1 MANVLSMDELQ
12 QLRYFREKDKAR
24 VMAMYLIGDGN
35 RRYNMQE
42 VAEMCWHDEN
52 RKFTVSLFTRAYGF
66 SGQNSGLYGA
76 GSRFAREH
84 GFTATYDDVYAFVC
98 QYPQGTYDLDI
109 SFDDF
114 LVRRHQQRT
123 YTQPEQQTY
132 TPPVQQTHTYISL
145 EEAQRRKQEEERRL
159 EELSAQWRDYTPP
172 KPTPQTPEERAREI
186 RFEIIA
192 TIVCIVL
199 LIFLVKFILAHV
211 WAVILAVICAVAT
224 GYLTKQ
230 NKLDGIVC
238 ALVILFLLHYGLKYE
253 MISLL
258 AANISRVC
266 TIGAALVCLLSDL

>member
-1 MANVLSMDELQ
+1 MANVLSMEELQ
-12 QLRYFREKDKAR
+12 QLRSFKEDFRAR
-24 VMAMYLIGDGN
+24 VMAMYLIGDGS
-35 RRYNMQE
+35 RRYSMQE
-42 VAEMCWHDEN
+42 VAARFWGDEN
-52 RKFTVSLFTRAYGF
+52 RGFTVSLFTRAYGF
-66 SGQNSGLYGA
+66 SNRNSGRYGA

-172 KPTPQTPEERAREI
+172 TPKPQTPEERAREL

-230 NKLDGIVC
+230 NKLDGIAC